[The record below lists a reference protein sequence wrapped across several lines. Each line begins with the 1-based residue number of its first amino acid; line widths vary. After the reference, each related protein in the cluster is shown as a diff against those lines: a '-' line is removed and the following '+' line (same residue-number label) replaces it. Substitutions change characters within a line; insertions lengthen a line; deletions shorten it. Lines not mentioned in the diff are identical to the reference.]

1 MKRSSWAGCCKV
13 TSLNKDAGNAMKTLE
28 LNIVSDNRSET
39 LEFKV
44 KRMINA
50 GYVGRDRQAVAAH
63 IEELRR
69 EGVPPP
75 PSIPMI
81 FPVLCHNITTN
92 EQIEVIGHQTSG
104 EVEFVLLLNADNI
117 FVGVGSDHT
126 DRDIER
132 HSIIKSKQ
140 VCPNVMSKQVWNY
153 DDIKTGWDDLIMQS
167 QVKMTD
173 AGEAI
178 LYQKAALGSIIS
190 ATELMDLVKSK
201 IIDGSD
207 DGLVLFSGTLP
218 VLTHEIIYSAHFR
231 CELIDPRL
239 DRVLRCE
246 YRVNTLD
253 YLKP

>member
-1 MKRSSWAGCCKV
+1 MKI
-13 TSLNKDAGNAMKTLE
+13 LE
-28 LNIVSDNRSET
+28 LNLVGGNRSET
-39 LEFKV
+39 MAFMV

-50 GYVGRDRQAVAAH
+50 GYVGRNRQAVAAH

-75 PSIPMI
+75 PSVPMI
-81 FPVLCHNITTN
+81 FPVLCHNITTD

-104 EVEFVLLLNADNI
+104 EVEFVLLLNAGNV
-117 FVGVGSDHT
+117 FVGLGSDHT

-140 VCPNVMSKQVWNY
+140 VCPNVISKQVWNY
-153 DDIKTGWDDLIMQS
+153 AEVKTGWDDLIMQS

-173 AGEAI
+173 DGETI
-178 LYQKAALGSIIS
+178 IYQKALLGSIIS
-190 ATELMDLVKSK
+190 ATDLMELVKSK
-201 IIDGSD
+201 IVDGLD

-218 VLTHEIIYSAHFR
+218 VLTPEIIYGTHFC